1 LLHAPVLAQN
11 GTIGFSAV
19 PRYREICADIAGRIG
34 AGDLAEGAEL
44 PGVRELAQRFGT
56 TASTIGRAV
65 RTLAEAGVI
74 VTADRRRT
82 RVAAGGALAARRFLH
97 EGRVFRLAGSDDP
110 AFDVVIREVGRAVQS
125 VGSEGSFGGLRAVR
139 QGRADGAAVHL
150 LHHTGVY
157 NAPFARGLLRGLRP
171 HLIHL
176 WRREQGLLVPP
187 GNPRGL
193 TAAGD
198 LAGLRVAK
206 RRHGTG
212 TRVLLDRLLREAGH
226 DPDDVRGPETGSH
239 LETALSVASGA
250 VDAGLG
256 VRSVAHDLDLDFVAL
271 VCEEYDVV
279 LTGDALD
286 AATQL
291 VATLHDPA
299 TRAAVTALGGYDATD
314 AGRVEELGP

>member
-1 LLHAPVLAQN
+1 V
-11 GTIGFSAV
+11 T
-19 PRYREICADIAGRIG
+19 RYREICADLAGRIG
-34 AGDLAEGAEL
+34 DGDLAEGAEL

-65 RTLAEAGVI
+65 RTLADAGVI

-82 RVAAGGALAARRFLH
+82 RVAPDGAVAARRFLH
-97 EGRVFRLAGSDDP
+97 AERVFRLAGSDDP
-110 AFDVVIREVGRAVQS
+110 ALDVVGRRLGRGLRS
-125 VGSEGSFGGLRAVR
+125 VGTEGSFGGLRAVR
-139 QGRADGAAVHL
+139 QGQADGAAVHL
-150 LHHTGVY
+150 LHHTGAY

-193 TAAGD
+193 ASAAD

-212 TRVLLDRLLREAGH
+212 TRVLLDRLLLAAEQ
-226 DPDDVRGPETGSH
+226 DPDALRGPETGSH
-239 LETALSVASGA
+239 LETALSVASGV

-256 VRSVAHDLDLDFVAL
+256 VRSVARDLDLDFVPL
-271 VCEEYDVV
+271 VREDYDVV

-286 AATQL
+286 AAAPL
-291 VATLHDPA
+291 VAVLHEPDV
-299 TRAAVTALGGYDATD
+299 RAAVTALGGYDAGD
-314 AGRVEELGP
+314 AGRVEELGD